1 MKVQLAIIGAVLVA
15 GGILFLPETVSQF
28 PAGTLILDALVADA
42 TNIKEYNQHT
52 SQVGDTLYDVGLKA
66 GDTVVDVAGQVENTI
81 DERIVK
87 ALRKKVNIATQI
99 MGEEL
104 KAWI

>member
-28 PAGTLILDALVADA
+28 PAGTMILDALVTDA

-81 DERIVK
+81 DE
-87 ALRKKVNIATQI
+87 T
-99 MGEEL
+99 EL
-104 KAWI
+104 PEINLLKFDD